1 LLVKAMAPTS
11 APSEMDKMDHLV
23 KLGQS
28 FAQQII
34 AFLPSFAG
42 ALFVLVLGCTFIKCF
57 VACVKGRLLA
67 QSAKKKEDD
76 EYDECSDDDSESG
89 LAKMSV
95 MPAGGLDPTLVNFGM
110 SIVDGLMKTFLVIA
124 VFGMIGIKT
133 TSIIAIFT
141 ASTLAV
147 GLALKGLITDL
158 ANGVMLII
166 FRPFVQGD
174 HVKVA
179 GRSGRVVEL
188 SMFRTIVLTVN
199 NVSVFIPSS
208 KIEVVEVAGDKNLRL
223 KALEKSEGL
232 L

>member
-1 LLVKAMAPTS
+1 MSSTS
-11 APSEMDKMDHLV
+11 APSEMDKMNHLV
-23 KLGQS
+23 ALGES
-28 FAQQII
+28 FVQQII
-34 AFLPSFAG
+34 AFLPSLAG
-42 ALFVLVLGCTFIKCF
+42 ALFVLVIGCTFIKCF
-57 VACVKGRLLA
+57 IACVKRRLLA
-67 QSAKKKEDD
+67 KSAQKKQDA
-76 EYDECSDDDSESG
+76 EYEECSDDDSESD

-110 SIVDGLMKTFLVIA
+110 SIADGLMKLFLVIA
-124 VFGMIGIKT
+124 VCGMIGIKT

-179 GRSGRVVEL
+179 GHSGTVVEL
-188 SMFRTIVLTVN
+188 SMFRTILLTDDKVT
-199 NVSVFIPSS
+199 VIIPNS
-208 KIEVVEVAGDKNLRL
+208 KIEVIEVKGDKMNP
-223 KALEKSEGL
+223 
-232 L
+232 